1 MNNNNWLDSDVLEDY
16 LDGRLDAHAMH
27 QLEKTA
33 LEDPF
38 LAEAIAGLMQSP
50 RRVQSLS
57 ILQKRLQ
64 ARTAQKP
71 IDKKRWRVTSQRLSI
86 ASAAA
91 VLFITVSL
99 LFWMRESRNRA
110 QLKENAAKNVEISI
124 AAAPVVLE
132 SPAPINGWE
141 AYQTYL
147 KENNRLTKNGSVG
160 KVVSLTF
167 QIQQDGS
174 PSDIKVV
181 QGISQASNLE
191 AVRLVKEGPKWV
203 FQSAGEHAVTL
214 KVEF

>member
-1 MNNNNWLDSDVLEDY
+1 MNNSNWLDSNVLEDY

-27 QLEKTA
+27 QLEKAA

-38 LAEAIAGLMQSP
+38 LAEAIAGLLQSP

-64 ARTAQKP
+64 ERTAQKP
-71 IDKKRWRVTSQRLSI
+71 IDKKRWRVTAQRLSI

-124 AAAPVVLE
+124 AAAPAVLGV
-132 SPAPINGWE
+132 PTPVNGWE
-141 AYQTYL
+141 TYQTYL
-147 KENNRLTKNGSVG
+147 RENNRLIKNGSTG

-181 QGISQASNLE
+181 QGISQTIDLE
-191 AVRLVKEGPKWV
+191 AIRLVKEGPKWA
-203 FQSAGEHAVTL
+203 FQPDGGREVKL
-214 KVEF
+214 EVQF